1 MRAATTIMR
10 NIIYMKSLNAAGLLD
25 ESRKIVSLVVLSS
38 LSAGAV
44 IVLDRFG
51 GPLAAI
57 LGSVSV
63 ALASRLLYLAAM
75 QPDAPA
81 KAEILVDVEG
91 DSILESSQPKR
102 TADRPVKD
110 EQLFHGL
117 LTEL

>member
-1 MRAATTIMR
+1 MR
-10 NIIYMKSLNAAGLLD
+10 NIIYMNRLNAAGLLD

-44 IVLDRFG
+44 IALDRFG

-75 QPDAPA
+75 QPDTPNTP
-81 KAEILVDVEG
+81 EGLPNGVLVE
-91 DSILESSQPKR
+91 ESQPVNSQPTR
-102 TADRPVKD
+102 AVERPVKD
-110 EQLFHGL
+110 EPLFHGL

>member
-1 MRAATTIMR
+1 
-10 NIIYMKSLNAAGLLD
+10 MKRLNAAGLLD

-75 QPDAPA
+75 QPDAPTTS
-81 KAEILVDVEG
+81 EGLPNGVLVEEPQHVN
-91 DSILESSQPKR
+91 SQPKR
-102 TADRPVKD
+102 AGERPVKD
-110 EQLFHGL
+110 EPLIHGL

>member
-1 MRAATTIMR
+1 
-10 NIIYMKSLNAAGLLD
+10 MKRLNAVGLLD
-25 ESRKIVSLVVLSS
+25 ESRKIVSLIVLSS

-44 IVLDRFG
+44 IALDRLG

-63 ALASRLLYLAAM
+63 GLAARLLYLAAM

-81 KAEILVDVEG
+81 KAEILSNVEG
-91 DSILESSQPKR
+91 ESKLESAQPKR
-102 TADRPVKD
+102 TADRSVKD
-110 EQLFHGL
+110 EQPFHGL

>member
-1 MRAATTIMR
+1 
-10 NIIYMKSLNAAGLLD
+10 MKRLNAAGLLD
-25 ESRKIVSLVVLSS
+25 ESRKIVSLIVLSS

-63 ALASRLLYLAAM
+63 GLTARLLYLAAM
-75 QPDAPA
+75 QPDTPTL
-81 KAEILVDVEG
+81 AESLVSGNPVDEPR
-91 DSILESSQPKR
+91 SNTAQPKR
-102 TADRPVKD
+102 AVEQPAKD
-110 EQLFHGL
+110 EPLFDGL